1 MLKIINVLKTHEDF
15 SAVDREIFTR
25 MVEQGIVQTIHDD
38 QGEEIDHRIWEEDIE
53 YLIEMTEST
62 ITTFNKETEK
72 DEIKDLELD
81 IKRMKAFKDEYFP
94 KEIDHIL
101 VS

>member
-1 MLKIINVLKTHEDF
+1 
-15 SAVDREIFTR
+15 
-25 MVEQGIVQTIHDD
+25 
-38 QGEEIDHRIWEEDIE
+38 
-53 YLIEMTEST
+53 MTEST